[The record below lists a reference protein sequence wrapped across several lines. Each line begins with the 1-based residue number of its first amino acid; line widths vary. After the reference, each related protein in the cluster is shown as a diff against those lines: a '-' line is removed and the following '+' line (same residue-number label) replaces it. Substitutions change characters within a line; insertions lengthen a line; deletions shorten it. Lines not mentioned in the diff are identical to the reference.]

1 MQLYIVIQPY
11 QTSTRLEL
19 GPPGPPF
26 LPGQGLSHLHGRQL
40 PQGSLEHGARARSK
54 SIIFDDTMAIYGIY
68 DGIYVLISVVYG
80 DICYSN
86 YSMHCF
92 LVTPGWNRD
101 FDRVEHRLKFP
112 GWVSGPGWSGNPPIG
127 TILLGGLPMGIFCSR
142 EKELRTIN
150 IHQYSSIFIN
160 THQYCTHQYS

>member
-19 GPPGPPF
+19 GPPGRLF

-92 LVTPGWNRD
+92 FGNT
-101 FDRVEHRLKFP
+101 RLK
-112 GWVSGPGWSGNPPIG
+112 SG
-127 TILLGGLPMGIFCSR
+127 F
-142 EKELRTIN
+142 
-150 IHQYSSIFIN
+150 
-160 THQYCTHQYS
+160 